1 LDWNCVAQSPMLAAG
16 AADDKRPNGTKRHVT
31 AIGPIPSIEAN
42 GAKIPLVGLG
52 TWELRGRTCARAVE
66 QALRLGYRHIDTA
79 EMYDNE
85 RDVGD
90 GIRGSGV
97 KRNELFI
104 TTKIWPTHFAPRALE
119 RAARDCLVR
128 LRLSEVDLLLLHWPN
143 PQIPLSE
150 TLGAL
155 DKVKRDG
162 LARNIGISNFTVAQ
176 IEEAVAISTE
186 PLVCD
191 QVECHPYLDQSKVMA
206 ACHAHGMAVVAYSP
220 IARGNAKNDAVLAR
234 IGAAHKKT
242 AAQIS
247 LRYLVQQNI
256 VVIPRT
262 SKVERLTENAALFD
276 FTLGDD
282 EMAEIAALA
291 RRDGRLVD
299 WSYSGSAK
307 WD

>member
-1 LDWNCVAQSPMLAAG
+1 MLAAG
-16 AADDKRPNGTKRHVT
+16 ATGDERGQGTKRHVI
-31 AIGPIPSIEAN
+31 AIEPIPSIEAN

-66 QALRLGYRHIDTA
+66 QALRLGYRHVDTA

-97 KRNELFI
+97 KRGELFI

-176 IEEAVAISTE
+176 IEEAVAIATE

-206 ACHAHGMAVVAYSP
+206 ACHAHGMALVAYSP

>member
-1 LDWNCVAQSPMLAAG
+1 M
-16 AADDKRPNGTKRHVT
+16 
-31 AIGPIPSIEAN
+31 
-42 GAKIPLVGLG
+42 
-52 TWELRGRTCARAVE
+52 
-66 QALRLGYRHIDTA
+66 
-79 EMYDNE
+79 
-85 RDVGD
+85 
-90 GIRGSGV
+90 
-97 KRNELFI
+97 
-104 TTKIWPTHFAPRALE
+104 
-119 RAARDCLVR
+119 
-128 LRLSEVDLLLLHWPN
+128 
-143 PQIPLSE
+143 
-150 TLGAL
+150 
-155 DKVKRDG
+155 
-162 LARNIGISNFTVAQ
+162 AQ

-191 QVECHPYLDQSKVMA
+191 QVECHPYLDQSKVIA

-276 FTLGDD
+276 FALGDD

>member
-1 LDWNCVAQSPMLAAG
+1 
-16 AADDKRPNGTKRHVT
+16 
-31 AIGPIPSIEAN
+31 
-42 GAKIPLVGLG
+42 
-52 TWELRGRTCARAVE
+52 
-66 QALRLGYRHIDTA
+66 
-79 EMYDNE
+79 MYDNE

-247 LRYLVQQNI
+247 LRCLVQQNI

>member
-1 LDWNCVAQSPMLAAG
+1 M
-16 AADDKRPNGTKRHVT
+16 T

-90 GIRGSGV
+90 GIRASGV

-176 IEEAVAISTE
+176 IEEAVAIATE

-191 QVECHPYLDQSKVMA
+191 QVECHPYLDQSKVIA

-220 IARGNAKNDAVLAR
+220 IARGNAKNDALLAR
-234 IGAAHKKT
+234 IGAAHEKT

-247 LRYLVQQNI
+247 MRYLVQQNI

-276 FTLGDD
+276 FTLSEE